1 MRSIKGRI
9 ILFTILLVL
18 ISVGSSWYL
27 ASKTCEDLLLRRSID
42 DQGKLANSLEEALK
56 ELKRPEA
63 VSFLSK
69 NKGLIEDRILL
80 YDTTGR
86 AMWDSK
92 PDEAKIE
99 YLLGNLEFQEA
110 LRGTEVTK
118 YIYNEN
124 SGYYT
129 VNFFKKIALQ
139 DGDVVITLSRTLG
152 EISAVRQKLSLY
164 FFMLMLFVLCLATFF
179 GHLIV
184 RRILH
189 PLGELSSVAENL
201 ALGKPAR
208 FSLVGP
214 PEISN
219 LARSLKEMA
228 ENLQHALE
236 NLSQQR
242 NDLKQLI
249 DLLPAG
255 VILIDNEGRVR
266 YINESAINSL
276 DMPQGD
282 YTGKPFIGV
291 AGISKLMEL
300 YDTLRISPEASVEIT
315 TSKNKYLNC
324 KGRRIS
330 KGFLLLITDM
340 TEQRQLELARRNFMA
355 DASHEFQTPLTVIR
369 ASAEIIMDNP
379 ELPQEEQ
386 RELLKKIVN
395 QQERLSKLVDDLLYL
410 AKLEAQPNKS
420 MMQKRQIVDLAQL
433 LREIVDEYRDY
444 PQARKISWNVVIEP
458 ESANVLASPE
468 ELKKAIGN
476 VIDNALKFTRQKYED
491 EDGGFIS
498 VSLIDGHTHWRIQI
512 SDNGVGISEDM
523 TEGIYERFQRGSV
536 SLKGRRKTIGYGLG
550 LAITKNIIEAHG
562 GLIELTSKAEPTT
575 FTISLPKLPEKNR
588 D

>member
-1 MRSIKGRI
+1 
-9 ILFTILLVL
+9 
-18 ISVGSSWYL
+18 
-27 ASKTCEDLLLRRSID
+27 
-42 DQGKLANSLEEALK
+42 
-56 ELKRPEA
+56 
-63 VSFLSK
+63 
-69 NKGLIEDRILL
+69 
-80 YDTTGR
+80 
-86 AMWDSK
+86 
-92 PDEAKIE
+92 
-99 YLLGNLEFQEA
+99 
-110 LRGTEVTK
+110 
-118 YIYNEN
+118 
-124 SGYYT
+124 
-129 VNFFKKIALQ
+129 
-139 DGDVVITLSRTLG
+139 
-152 EISAVRQKLSLY
+152 
-164 FFMLMLFVLCLATFF
+164 
-179 GHLIV
+179 
-184 RRILH
+184 
-189 PLGELSSVAENL
+189 
-201 ALGKPAR
+201 
-208 FSLVGP
+208 
-214 PEISN
+214 
-219 LARSLKEMA
+219 MA

-300 YDTLRISPEASVEIT
+300 YDTLRISPEASVEIA

-458 ESANVLASPE
+458 ESANILASPE

-523 TEGIYERFQRGSV
+523 TEGIYERFQRDQF
-536 SLKGRRKTIGYGLG
+536 R
-550 LAITKNIIEAHG
+550 
-562 GLIELTSKAEPTT
+562 
-575 FTISLPKLPEKNR
+575 
-588 D
+588 